1 MKHFLLFAST
11 LLAVQAVAQQRN
23 AHFSHTLLTSAPP
36 EAIWRVWTD
45 VPNWKQWDKG
55 LREAR
60 LEGSFAVGATGELI
74 PDKGPVSKFTITH
87 LVPGESYTFQTK
99 VPGGWLIIERRLE
112 GQQEGTQFTHE
123 VQFTGPMRGLL
134 GLLLGRRYR
143 AILPEVMGSIAAIAQ
158 QSGS

>member
-1 MKHFLLFAST
+1 MKQIL
-11 LLAVQAVAQQRN
+11 LLASAFVAIHATAQQTN
-23 AHFSHTLLTSAPP
+23 VHFSHTMPTSAPP

-60 LEGSFAVGATGELI
+60 LEGSFAAGATGELI

-112 GQQEGTQFTHE
+112 RQQEGTQFTHE
-123 VQFTGPMRGLL
+123 VQFTGPLKWLL
-134 GLLLGRRYR
+134 GALLGRRYR
-143 AILPEVMGSIAAIAQ
+143 AMLPEVMGNIAAIAE